1 MDEYGRIHYR
11 QIDLEPSEGKP
22 EANDVAEERAYS
34 GKTNAQPSFQHTAPM
49 TYEPILHSDTWR
61 DVVEKFEFGPL
72 PGHEWPAD
80 VLIMAMVVKLKNITH
95 LNAWKACLD
104 LRAERDAIALFRRE
118 YARQHNLAKDT
129 MSSNGS
135 T

>member
-61 DVVEKFEFGPL
+61 DVVEKFKFGPL
-72 PGHEWPAD
+72 PDHEWPAD
-80 VLIMAMVVKLKNITH
+80 VLYTKILIKLGYYSNTQAFLLGI
-95 LNAWKACLD
+95 LLFFLSFSSLLVLSSSLLLYFPDFVAW
-104 LRAERDAIALFRRE
+104 IPF
-118 YARQHNLAKDT
+118 
-129 MSSNGS
+129 
-135 T
+135 